1 MRNSWVAQLVESS
14 ITGRHDARS
23 PRERLADVED
33 FLQRVDVRID
43 EQASVDFNR
52 GISAEMERIGA
63 IRVRLNELVVNMKL
77 AQKTGD

>member
-14 ITGRHDARS
+14 ITGRRDARS

-63 IRVRLNELVVNMKL
+63 IRVWLNELVVNMKL